1 MDKDGSLTISFNEW
15 RDFLLYAPSTDLLG
29 LIEYWHHTNVSIDLH
44 WKSLCIISLL
54 FFYSFLIQVI
64 SIVNII
70 SIELFY
76 ICRNIDC
83 SSNAN
88 NSETVYYLPNCTMN
102 STRTRVCCV
111 CARAHTHMG
120 KWSCRIRP
128 LIRRQR
134 RLDRRC
140 DVRLSF
146 KMTLVVFQ
154 LLLPRFSDFI
164 LSRMRR
170 SIGPSFFLFSFSFF
184 LAHAL

>member
-88 NSETVYYLPNCTMN
+88 NSETVYYSIYLIVRW
-102 STRTRVCCV
+102 TRRVHACV
-111 CARAHTHMG
+111 ACVRA
-120 KWSCRIRP
+120 RIR
-128 LIRRQR
+128 IWEN
-134 RLDRRC
+134 DRVESGLWFVDREGSTGGVTC
-140 DVRLSF
+140 DCHS
-146 KMTLVVFQ
+146 KW
-154 LLLPRFSDFI
+154 PW
-164 LSRMRR
+164 
-170 SIGPSFFLFSFSFF
+170 
-184 LAHAL
+184 